1 MMTQTSAWQTLA
13 QYYQQSGKSLDTR
26 QLFADDLDRFNRF
39 SLSAA
44 DLFFDFSKHRI
55 DDQAFKLLLQ
65 LAETCHLSEKID
77 AMFSGAAINVSENRP
92 VLHTALRCPADKTL
106 DIDGE
111 DIIPAIH
118 KVLAQMR
125 HFSEQLRAGHYV
137 GATGKAITDVVNI
150 SIGGSHLGPQMLY
163 ESLKA
168 YSDNTL
174 RCHFVS
180 NIDATDIVTTLAPL
194 NPETTLFI
202 IGSKSFTTIETLVN
216 ANSAKQWL
224 CAALG
229 DQAFSKHFV
238 ALSSNPQAAA
248 AFGIAETRIF
258 PFWSWVGGRYSVWSS
273 IGLIVMLA
281 IGADHFDQL
290 LAGAFAMDQH
300 FRQTDFDKN
309 MPVIMA
315 LLGIWYH
322 NFFAAETHAV
332 VCYDQY
338 LQLFPRYLQ
347 QLDMESNGKSV
358 RENGQSVTS
367 STGPI
372 IWGDCGTNSQHSF
385 HQLLHQGTHLVPIDF
400 ILAANSLHPLGQH
413 HQLLLANALA
423 QSQALLMGKNETQAY
438 EELIAAG
445 MSATQAKTLAAH
457 KVMPGNRP
465 SSTIMMEKLTPYT
478 LGALIAAYE
487 HKVFVQGVI
496 WGIDSFDQ
504 WGVELGK
511 VLAKNILPQ
520 LTDHNTTAKHDAS
533 TQGLINYCRSRYSQ

>member
-1 MMTQTSAWQTLA
+1 MTQTSAWQTLA